1 MSIGKRPK
9 SQGAYFAI
17 RLRVEADGGSA
28 LRRELLKSLL
38 DATVSALQA
47 HRDKTTIEDVS
58 RRLAEML
65 PVDAD
70 QLADMLMDHS
80 YAVLGSVDRL
90 IRKHGTKGFALAPDD
105 HLCVA
110 GELILAPPTASQ
122 WRLSGV
128 VEEVEPFA

>member
-90 IRKHGTKGFALAPDD
+90 IRKHGRDCPRFG
-105 HLCVA
+105 
-110 GELILAPPTASQ
+110 
-122 WRLSGV
+122 
-128 VEEVEPFA
+128 